1 LGHLHQQNRCSL
13 HSLILGLLIS
23 LYTLSACTSTQFQG
37 RLPPSPE
44 WVFTD
49 LSKWDQRSLSN
60 DGSVSIHGHG
70 QSAQQTLIS
79 KRRALADAD
88 AVSNVKARYIEL
100 YTSFLAATPN
110 RTQLV
115 TIMNNLPWEQ
125 IVLTHERYFDAEKNR
140 QHTLVSIQKNRLID
154 AINFERSMDNSKET
168 DWNQVIESI
177 RNFYKSLE
185 FSKTP

>member
-1 LGHLHQQNRCSL
+1 MAHLYQQNRCSL
-13 HSLILGLLIS
+13 HFLLLGLLIS

-49 LSKWDQRSLSN
+49 LSKWDQRSLST
-60 DGSVSIHGHG
+60 DGSLNIHGHG

-88 AVSNVKARYIEL
+88 AVSNVKERYIEL
-100 YTSFLAATPN
+100 YRSFLAAAPN
-110 RTQLV
+110 RTQLIS
-115 TIMNNLPWEQ
+115 IMNGLPWEQ
-125 IVLTHERYFDAEKNR
+125 IVLTRERYFDAEKNR

-154 AINFERSMDNSKET
+154 AIHFERSMDNSKET
-168 DWNQVIESI
+168 DWNQVIASI

-185 FSKTP
+185 SPKTP